1 MSSFYNILAESLE
14 KKYKLNEAWGSA
26 PAWMKPALMSNT
38 NAYAG
43 NGGNGGDDVH
53 YLKHWKKLY
62 RNNKKYRQIV
72 DNIAGNKGRYVPDSF
87 DYKDGM
93 VEYVQTYPDSS
104 EAKKFIGMEIGD
116 YDYASPRG
124 SNASTTDKSLYKG
137 LQDRGIDITDPD
149 IKFSEEEPPKSQKSN
164 KADEKTIYACWAFS
178 DYNKQLGKDVN
189 YLYIKGINDYEKPIY
204 LTNLTD
210 DTLLQKPFHYW
221 PLKSLNENCTHFAY
235 MDVSQSIPID
245 FKAQENARKQYKR
258 DKNEAQIYGQE
269 RISDLD
275 WIEAGGPESTLFKD
289 PYKGDPFSSR
299 GIPRD
304 KSGYKRIPTS
314 SKYAEQLRKLGAAK
328 WADKLEECERTLRKM
343 QKDLAMAVQSIS
355 FSHSM
360 SNLRLAVTSF
370 EDAYHGYKRMGIEVK
385 DEIKRVNGADEDI
398 DAFVQALNNSD
409 FDYYYSRFNQA
420 VDAFYRKVSKPEV
433 LDF

>member
-38 NAYAG
+38 NAYAS
-43 NGGNGGDDVH
+43 NGGDDIH
-53 YLKHWKKLY
+53 GLKHKQKLY
-62 RNNKKYRQIV
+62 RNNKNYRQIV
-72 DNIAGNKGRYVPDSF
+72 DAIAKMNNHSTPNAD
-87 DYKDGM
+87 DYDNAMG
-93 VEYVQTYPDSS
+93 EYVVTYPDSS
-104 EAKKFIGMEIGD
+104 EAKKFIGLEHDD
-116 YDYASPRG
+116 YDYANPRG
-124 SNASTTDKSLYKG
+124 LNASTTDKSLYKG

-149 IKFSEEEPPKSQKSN
+149 IKFSEEEPPKSRKSN

-178 DYNKQLGKDVN
+178 NYNGQLGKDVY

-210 DTLLQKPFHYW
+210 DTLPQKPFHYW

-245 FKAQENARKQYKR
+245 FKAQADARNQYRK
-258 DKNEAQIYGQE
+258 DKEEAQRYGQE

-275 WIEAGGPESTLFKD
+275 VIENEGPYSTLLID
-289 PYKGDPFSSR
+289 PYANGGFRSPTLT
-299 GIPRD
+299 RD
-304 KSGYKRIPTS
+304 KSGYKQIPTS

-343 QKDLAMAVQSIS
+343 QKDLVVAVQSIS
-355 FSHSM
+355 FDSSNP
-360 SNLRLAVTSF
+360 NLRAATNAFDNALQQYNNMRGAVRDTVKYF
-370 EDAYHGYKRMGIEVK
+370 IDTVEDVDTFA
-385 DEIKRVNGADEDI
+385 
-398 DAFVQALNNSD
+398 QALKDKSSFNA
-409 FDYYYSRFNQA
+409 YYTRFSGY
-420 VDAFYRKVSKPEV
+420 VDAFYSYISKTEV

>member
-1 MSSFYNILAESLE
+1 MSNFYNILAESLE

-43 NGGNGGDDVH
+43 NGGDDVH

-72 DNIAGNKGRYVPDSF
+72 DAIAKMNNHSTPNAYDYDNGMAQYV
-87 DYKDGM
+87 
-93 VEYVQTYPDSS
+93 VTYPDSS
-104 EAKKFIGMEIGD
+104 EAKKFTGLEHSN
-116 YDYASPRG
+116 YDYARPRG

-149 IKFSEEEPPKSQKSN
+149 IKFSEEKPPKSQKSN

-178 DYNKQLGKDVN
+178 EYNIQLGKDVN

-210 DTLLQKPFHYW
+210 DTLPQKPFHYW

-275 WIEAGGPESTLFKD
+275 WIEAGGPKSILFKD

-343 QKDLAMAVQSIS
+343 QKDLAMVIQSIS
-355 FSHSM
+355 FNSSIIIINQAV
-360 SNLRLAVTSF
+360 NLF
-370 EDAYHGYKRMGIEVK
+370 NDARYNYSYMREEVQYKLK
-385 DEIKRVNGADEDI
+385 HATGADEDVDTFI
-398 DAFVQALNNSD
+398 QALNDSSFNT
-409 FDYYYSRFNQA
+409 YYTRFNKH
-420 VDAFYRKVSKPEV
+420 VDAFYRNVSKTEV

>member
-38 NAYAG
+38 NAYAS
-43 NGGNGGDDVH
+43 NGGDDIH
-53 YLKHWKKLY
+53 GLKHKQKLY
-62 RNNKKYRQIV
+62 RNNKNYRQIV
-72 DNIAGNKGRYVPDSF
+72 DAIAKMNNHSTPNAD
-87 DYKDGM
+87 DYDNAMG
-93 VEYVQTYPDSS
+93 EYVVTYPDSS
-104 EAKKFIGMEIGD
+104 EAKKFIGLKHDD
-116 YDYASPRG
+116 YDYANPRG
-124 SNASTTDKSLYKG
+124 LNASTTDKSLYKG

-178 DYNKQLGKDVN
+178 GYNGQLGKDVY

-210 DTLLQKPFHYW
+210 DTLPQKPFHYW

-245 FKAQENARKQYKR
+245 FKAQASARNQYGR
-258 DKNEAQIYGQE
+258 DKKRAQMYGQE

-275 WIEAGGPESTLFKD
+275 VIEDGGPDTVLSKD
-289 PYKGDPFSSR
+289 PYAKNPFTSP
-299 GIPRD
+299 ILPRD
-304 KSGYKRIPTS
+304 KSGYKQIPSS

-355 FSHSM
+355 FDSYNNP
-360 SNLRLAVTSF
+360 NLRTATNAFDNALQQYNNMRGTVRDTVKYF
-370 EDAYHGYKRMGIEVK
+370 IDTVEDVDTFA
-385 DEIKRVNGADEDI
+385 
-398 DAFVQALNNSD
+398 QALDDASFNA
-409 FDYYYSRFNQA
+409 YYTRFSSY
-420 VDAFYRKVSKPEV
+420 VDAFYSYISKTEV

>member
-38 NAYAG
+38 NAYAEE
-43 NGGNGGDDVH
+43 GGAH

-72 DNIAGNKGRYVPDSF
+72 DNITGNNGHVVPNSF
-87 DYKDGM
+87 DYDEGM
-93 VEYVQTYPDSS
+93 DEYVKTYPNSS
-104 EAKKFIGMEIGD
+104 EAKNFIGMEICD

-137 LQDRGIDITDPD
+137 LQNRGIDITDPD
-149 IKFSEEEPPKSQKSN
+149 IKFSEDEPPKSQKSN

-210 DTLLQKPFHYW
+210 DTLPQKPFHYW

-245 FKAQENARKQYKR
+245 FKAQASARNQYRK
-258 DKNEAQIYGQE
+258 DKEEAQRYGQE

-275 WIEAGGPESTLFKD
+275 WIEAGGPNSILFKN
-289 PYKGDPFSSR
+289 PYYKNFFGTPNL
-299 GIPRD
+299 PRD
-304 KSGYKRIPTS
+304 KSGYKQIPTS

-355 FSHSM
+355 FDSSISDINSAVKLFNDALYHYKNM
-360 SNLRLAVTSF
+360 RGAVQNILRQF
-370 EDAYHGYKRMGIEVK
+370 
-385 DEIKRVNGADEDI
+385 I
-398 DAFVQALNNSD
+398 DAPEDVDIFIKALNNSY
-409 FDYYYSRFNQA
+409 FDSYYSQFNHY
-420 VDAFYRKVSKPEV
+420 VDSFYRYISKTEV

>member
-38 NAYAG
+38 NAYAS
-43 NGGNGGDDVH
+43 NGRDDIH
-53 YLKHWKKLY
+53 YLAHKKKLY
-62 RNNKKYRQIV
+62 RNNKNYRQIV
-72 DNIAGNKGRYVPDSF
+72 DAIAKINNHSTPNAD
-87 DYKDGM
+87 DYDNAIA
-93 VEYVQTYPDSS
+93 EYVVTYPDSS
-104 EAKKFIGMEIGD
+104 EAKKFIGLEHAN

-124 SNASTTDKSLYKG
+124 SNASNTDKSLYKG

-189 YLYIKGINDYEKPIY
+189 YLYIKGINDYEKPVF

-210 DTLLQKPFHYW
+210 DTLPQKPFHYW
-221 PLKSLNENCTHFAY
+221 SLKSLNENCTHFAY

-245 FKAQENARKQYKR
+245 FKAQADARNQYRK
-258 DKNEAQIYGQE
+258 DKEEAQRYGQE

-275 WIEAGGPESTLFKD
+275 VIENEGPYSTLLID
-289 PYKGDPFSSR
+289 PYANGGFRSPTLT
-299 GIPRD
+299 RD
-304 KSGYKRIPTS
+304 KSGYKQIPTS

-343 QKDLAMAVQSIS
+343 QKDLAMAIQSAS
-355 FSHSM
+355 LDSSL
-360 SNLRLAVTSF
+360 SNINSAVTLF
-370 EDAYHGYKRMGIEVK
+370 NDALYQYNNMR
-385 DEIKRVNGADEDI
+385 GAVRNTLRHFI
-398 DAFVQALNNSD
+398 DASEDVDIFIQALNNSA
-409 FDYYYSRFNQA
+409 FDYYYSRFNQY
-420 VDAFYRKVSKPEV
+420 VEFFYNHISKTEV

>member
-38 NAYAG
+38 NAYAS
-43 NGGNGGDDVH
+43 GGRDDAH
-53 YLKHWKKLY
+53 SIQHWKKLY

-72 DNIAGNKGRYVPDSF
+72 DNIAGNNGRSVPNSF

-104 EAKKFIGMEIGD
+104 EAKKFIGMEVGD
-116 YDYASPRG
+116 YDYANPRG
-124 SNASTTDKSLYKG
+124 LNASTTDKSLYKG
-137 LQDRGIDITDPD
+137 LQARGIDITDPD

-178 DYNKQLGKDVN
+178 GYNGQLGKDVY

-210 DTLLQKPFHYW
+210 DTLPQKPFHYW

-245 FKAQENARKQYKR
+245 FKAQANARKQYTR

-269 RISDLD
+269 RISDFD
-275 WIEAGGPESTLFKD
+275 IMDAGGYDSSLLKD
-289 PYKGDPFSSR
+289 PYKRDPFGSV
-299 GIPRD
+299 PLTRD
-304 KSGYKRIPTS
+304 KSGYKKIPSS

-343 QKDLAMAVQSIS
+343 QKDLAMVIQSRPI
-355 FSHSM
+355 
-360 SNLRLAVTSF
+360 RLSLKHLSTP
-370 EDAYHGYKRMGIEVK
+370 
-385 DEIKRVNGADEDI
+385 
-398 DAFVQALNNSD
+398 LSD
-409 FDYYYSRFNQA
+409 FDMAVTYYNDMRLSIVAVLNYYNNNDAEKDLDKFIQELDKTSFNNNYQKFTNRTKN
-420 VDAFYRKVSKPEV
+420 FYNFIDGTEV

>member
-26 PAWMKPALMSNT
+26 PAWMKPALLSNT

-43 NGGNGGDDVH
+43 NGGDDIH
-53 YLKHWKKLY
+53 YLAHKKKLY
-62 RNNKKYRQIV
+62 RNNKNYRQIV
-72 DNIAGNKGRYVPDSF
+72 DAIAKMNNHSTPNAD
-87 DYKDGM
+87 DYDNAIS
-93 VEYVQTYPDSS
+93 EYVVTYPDSS
-104 EAKKFIGMEIGD
+104 EAKKFIGLEHAN

-124 SNASTTDKSLYKG
+124 SNASNTDKSLYKG

-189 YLYIKGINDYEKPIY
+189 YLYIKGINDYEKPVF

-210 DTLLQKPFHYW
+210 DTLPQKPFHYW

-245 FKAQENARKQYKR
+245 FKAQASARNQYRK
-258 DKNEAQIYGQE
+258 DKEEAQRYGQE

-275 WIEAGGPESTLFKD
+275 VIENEGPYSTLLID
-289 PYKGDPFSSR
+289 PYANG
-299 GIPRD
+299 GLLTRD

-328 WADKLEECERTLRKM
+328 WADKLEKCERTLRKM
-343 QKDLAMAVQSIS
+343 QKDLAMAIQSASLDSS
-355 FSHSM
+355 FSNINSAVNFFNDAFYQYNNM
-360 SNLRLAVTSF
+360 RGAVQNTLRHF
-370 EDAYHGYKRMGIEVK
+370 
-385 DEIKRVNGADEDI
+385 I
-398 DAFVQALNNSD
+398 DAPEDVDTFVQALNNSD
-409 FDYYYSRFNQA
+409 FDYCYRRFNHY
-420 VDAFYRKVSKPEV
+420 VEFFYNQISKTEV

>member
-38 NAYAG
+38 NAYAS
-43 NGGNGGDDVH
+43 NGRDDIH
-53 YLKHWKKLY
+53 YLAHKKKLY
-62 RNNKKYRQIV
+62 RNNKNYRQIV
-72 DNIAGNKGRYVPDSF
+72 DAIAKINNHSTPNAD
-87 DYKDGM
+87 DYDNAIA
-93 VEYVQTYPDSS
+93 EYVVTYPDSS
-104 EAKKFIGMEIGD
+104 EAKKFIGLEHAN

-124 SNASTTDKSLYKG
+124 SNASNTDKSLYKG

-189 YLYIKGINDYEKPIY
+189 YLYIKGINDYEKPVF

-210 DTLLQKPFHYW
+210 DTLPQKPFHYW

-245 FKAQENARKQYKR
+245 FKAQADARNQYRK
-258 DKNEAQIYGQE
+258 DKEEAQRYGQE

-275 WIEAGGPESTLFKD
+275 VIENEGPYSTLLID
-289 PYKGDPFSSR
+289 PYVNGGFRSPTLT
-299 GIPRD
+299 RD
-304 KSGYKRIPTS
+304 KSGYKQIPTS

-328 WADKLEECERTLRKM
+328 WADKLEECERKLRKM
-343 QKDLAMAVQSIS
+343 QKDLAMAIQ
-355 FSHSM
+355 SM
-360 SNLRLAVTSF
+360 SFTDSMYTFSPAMTSF
-370 EDAYHGYKRMGIEVK
+370 NDALSTYKRMRSTVQTEL
-385 DEIKRVNGADEDI
+385 DRVIGADEDI
-398 DAFVQALNNSD
+398 DTFARALSNSN
-409 FDYYYSRFNQA
+409 FNIYQTRFSDY
-420 VDAFYRKVSKPEV
+420 VDAFYRNVSKTEV

>member
-38 NAYAG
+38 NAYAS
-43 NGGNGGDDVH
+43 GGYDSVH
-53 YLKHWKKLY
+53 HLKHCKKLY
-62 RNNKKYRQIV
+62 KNNKKYRQIV
-72 DNIAGNKGRYVPDSF
+72 DNLAGNKGNARPDAN

-93 VEYVQTYPDSS
+93 AEYVQTYPDSS
-104 EAKKFIGMEIGD
+104 EAKKFSGLKTND
-116 YDYASPRG
+116 YDYANPRG
-124 SNASTTDKSLYKG
+124 LNASTTDKSLYKG

-149 IKFSEEEPPKSQKSN
+149 IKFSEDEPPKSQKSN

-210 DTLLQKPFHYW
+210 DTLPQKPFHYW

-245 FKAQENARKQYKR
+245 FKAQENARKQYAK
-258 DKNEAQIYGQE
+258 DKEEAQRYGQE
-269 RISDLD
+269 KISDLD
-275 WIEAGGPESTLFKD
+275 IITANSDLLQD
-289 PYKGDPFSSR
+289 PYNGNFYTPSLT
-299 GIPRD
+299 RD
-304 KSGYKRIPTS
+304 KSGYKKIPSS

-328 WADKLEECERTLRKM
+328 WADKLEDCERKLRKM
-343 QKDLAMAVQSIS
+343 QKDLAMAIQSRS
-355 FSHSM
+355 FSLSLNRF
-360 SNLRLAVTSF
+360 SPALADFDNAVRTYNDMRDSVGHILNRYNNN
-370 EDAYHGYKRMGIEVK
+370 EAEK
-385 DEIKRVNGADEDI
+385 DI
-398 DAFVQALNNSD
+398 DKFMEELDTTLFSS
-409 FDYYYSRFNQA
+409 YYSTFARY
-420 VDAFYRKVSKPEV
+420 VRTFYTYIDDIEV